1 MTLIIILI
9 ALVVEQFVGV
19 TADFRQFN
27 WFEKYLQWLENK
39 IGQHKIWNG
48 AFGVIIT
55 LGGPLIFLWL
65 ITGILENISLLFSFL
80 FALAVLLYSFGTNF
94 LNPELDDYIK
104 ALEEN
109 DKAKINKL
117 EEELFQSG
125 DSGEKEKLFIE
136 KVLINT
142 NERLF
147 GVLFWFLVLGL
158 FGALL
163 YRLAIQLRLQQS
175 DIHGS
180 YSDSVRDLCNILN
193 WPVARL
199 LALGNALSGNLVD
212 AIDAWHESERDS
224 FQANEEVIKASGLGA
239 LQYRPGLSS
248 IDDSIEN
255 ERYYWMQSLQ
265 GLLNRTIII
274 WLTVVGLI
282 SLAGWIG

>member
-19 TADFRQFN
+19 TAGFRQLN
-27 WFEKYLQWLENK
+27 WFENYLQWLENK
-39 IGQHKIWNG
+39 IGHHKIWNS
-48 AFGVIIT
+48 AFGIIIT
-55 LGGPLIFLWL
+55 LGGPLLILWL
-65 ITGILENISLLFSFL
+65 VTSLLENIFLLFSFL
-80 FALAVLLYSFGTNF
+80 FVLVVLLYSFGPNF
-94 LNPELDDYIK
+94 LNPELDAYVK

-109 DKAKINKL
+109 DNEKINEL
-117 EEELFQSG
+117 EGELFRSGDNGEEEQ
-125 DSGEKEKLFIE
+125 LFIE
-136 KVLINT
+136 TVLIET

-147 GVLFWFLVLGL
+147 GVLFWFLVLGP
-158 FGALL
+158 FGALM

-175 DIHGS
+175 NIHGS
-180 YSDSVRDLCNILN
+180 YSDSARDLCNILN

-199 LALGNALSGNLVD
+199 LALSNALSGNLVD
-212 AIDAWHESERDS
+212 AVDGWRETERES
-224 FQANEEVIKASGLGA
+224 FQVNEEVIKASGLGA

-265 GLLNRTIII
+265 GLLNRTLFI